1 MIPLIIEV
9 GHSGLRAG
17 YGGEVVPEFEMPVYI
32 GAVHH
37 DPLYAVG
44 TDHLLPATPR
54 YMAGRE
60 IVRTPREAME
70 LVYLFDEN
78 EDSELLTGGYS
89 MFCWVTFISNTFLTH
104 QSAILFFSLNL
115 LQCWNEKQ
123 REKLVELMFEEY
135 CVPYFMIF
143 NTAVLSC
150 YANAVT
156 TCGIVIDS
164 GAAFTCVSCVKDAV
178 TRTTAAGN
186 MLDKLCN
193 RLLREKNIPVVEP
206 YRIEKTRHVAPGKP
220 PVFSVPQYLPN
231 VTDSY
236 RRYMRQEVVG
246 DFKKRVVEVSTEPM
260 AEMSKDEV
268 EEIQYKFP
276 AGNAH
281 NFGIERYRIAEALF
295 DQNSRKE
302 HHRYGDEDIATAIGR
317 SLDFLDKD
325 QRSEFLKNV
334 VVTGGTSMLR
344 GFVERV
350 KFSFTHYLR
359 GPAKLEVHA
368 VSREVRR
375 HSPFIGA
382 SFYTNVAKVES
393 TWMSRQDYKEHG
405 AYNVLDKQVLRSMA
419 LLKEAPVFN
428 DFELAEKERGEEKL
442 LPVDA
447 TRSISTYMDGSSG
460 IGELDVRT
468 VLTML
473 SNELHLSE
481 VFLWKN
487 KMFSFLSL
495 SVIACASF
503 SLTRMNLLL
512 PYPDEMES
520 NIEGGLE
527 VVVSAFILL
536 CTLSLRSLLLSDTS
550 VLFKYAVISVLTAI
564 AGYYIPLPWIF
575 FHGTLVAFTLPVILK
590 YYGNEVRKAYHT
602 STWIVKQ
609 MAKNVKNN
617 F

>member
-78 EDSELLTGGYS
+78 EDSE
-89 MFCWVTFISNTFLTH
+89 
-104 QSAILFFSLNL
+104 
-115 LQCWNEKQ
+115 CWNEKQ

-220 PVFSVPQYLPN
+220 PVFSVPQCLPN

-295 DQNSRKE
+295 DQNSRK
-302 HHRYGDEDIATAIGR
+302 
-317 SLDFLDKD
+317 
-325 QRSEFLKNV
+325 EFLKNV

-405 AYNVLDKQVLRSMA
+405 AYNVLDKCDLSWQSLNLTAPASGNAQVLRSMA

-575 FHGTLVAFTLPVILK
+575 FHGYP
-590 YYGNEVRKAYHT
+590 N
-602 STWIVKQ
+602 
-609 MAKNVKNN
+609 AKNKEDI
-617 F
+617 FYTYRH